1 MQYADKYFYL
11 CSVPLG
17 AEEPKDVSIV
27 TRAENSSD
35 FPRVFK
41 KYEDLRA
48 HAFNEDKLF
57 SVIRADEIHVLI
69 RTTTTENAKE
79 MAFEESKANVITNL
93 QHRVMQNNDA
103 NAREIL
109 KKVHQ
114 IELSLS

>member
-1 MQYADKYFYL
+1 MQYAEKYFYL
-11 CSVPLG
+11 CSVPLS
-17 AEEPKDVSIV
+17 AENPKDVSII
-27 TRAENSSD
+27 TRAENTSD
-35 FPRVFK
+35 FPRVFQ
-41 KYEDLRA
+41 KYEDLRS

-57 SVIRADEIHVLI
+57 SIIRADEIHILV

-79 MAFEESKANVITNL
+79 VAIEESKANVITNL

-103 NAREIL
+103 KAREIL